1 MYRNKYDENIE
12 SLEKQLEEK
21 YYGKL
26 IYDFGMLYASEF
38 VLEHKYDIMF
48 TERDNRYYIV
58 IKHIFDDPET
68 KSIYTMIDMENAEKL
83 RDFLNDALEK
93 SKANP
98 IKPM

>member
-1 MYRNKYDENIE
+1 MYRNDETID

-26 IYDFGMLYASEF
+26 IYDLGLLYASEF
-38 VLEHKYDIMF
+38 VLEHKYNIML

-93 SKANP
+93 TKANP
-98 IKPM
+98 ITTM

>member
-1 MYRNKYDENIE
+1 MYRNDGNLE

-21 YYGKL
+21 YYGKV
-26 IYDFGMLYASEF
+26 IYDFGQLYASEF
-38 VLEHKYDIMF
+38 VLEHKYDIML

-83 RDFLNDALEK
+83 RNFLNDALEK

>member
-1 MYRNKYDENIE
+1 MYRNDGNIE

-26 IYDFGMLYASEF
+26 IYDFGLLYASEF
-38 VLEHKYDIMF
+38 VLEHKYDIML

-68 KSIYTMIDMENAEKL
+68 KSIYTMIDMQNAEKL

-98 IKPM
+98 INPM